1 MIDSV
6 PFRDARQERGTQRMV
21 HLTEYEKKMLQ
32 GEFGPFRQAAMKVIY
47 DYAAVLGAEELCVVR
62 RATLFIGA
70 HHYLDSFAAEEN
82 YETMFSRFCLNQ
94 NTPIP
99 FTRMAPECAV
109 QTCAAACDLFDY
121 EATHLG
127 KEFVERN
134 NHYLDAT
141 SEIGVSIVNACTPYY
156 VGWVPLA
163 GEHFV
168 TNESSNTL
176 MSNSMFGAYGNADG
190 VETAVCAAITGRTP
204 QWGMHIKENRYGD
217 VLIQVETQPD
227 DAFDWDLLGYTIGRY
242 LPPHGKPVLQGNFI
256 RPDVN
261 MLRQCFSALAS
272 TSAAE
277 ICHIVG
283 VTPEARSIADALGGK
298 EPRCT
303 ITITKNEIEASLAML
318 CDDGHGPVDLV
329 SIGCPHLSLEELRD
343 LAWALEDQ
351 KVADGTDFWIWT
363 DYATQHMA
371 QRSGYIKKIEKSGAK
386 VLNSSCPLVMRE
398 RSHRRYHAMVMSGA
412 KQAHNI
418 RSQTDTPVYFG
429 NTKACIQ
436 AAIRG
441 YWGN

>member
-1 MIDSV
+1 ML
-6 PFRDARQERGTQRMV
+6 
-21 HLTEYEKKMLQ
+21 HLTKYEKKMLQ
-32 GEFGPFRQAAMKVIY
+32 GKFGPFRQAAMKVIY
-47 DYAAVLGAEELCVVR
+47 DYAAVLGAETLCVVR

-70 HHYLDSFAAEEN
+70 QHYLGSISAEEN
-82 YETMFSRFCLNQ
+82 YEAIFSRFYLNQ
-94 NTPIP
+94 NAPIP
-99 FTRMAPECAV
+99 FERMAPECAA
-109 QTCAAACDLFDY
+109 QTCAAACDLCDY
-121 EATHLG
+121 ETTHLE

-134 NHYLDAT
+134 NRYLDAT
-141 SEIGVSIVNACTPYY
+141 GKVGVSIVNACTPYY

-176 MSNSMFGAYGNADG
+176 MSNSVFGAYGNADG

-204 QWGMHIKENRYGD
+204 KWGMHVKENRHGD
-217 VLIQVETQPD
+217 VLVQVETQPEN
-227 DAFDWDLLGYTIGRY
+227 AFDWDLLGYTVGRY
-242 LPPHGKPVLQGNFI
+242 LPPHGKPVLHGEFI

-283 VTPEARSIADALGGK
+283 VTPEARSVEDALGGK
-298 EPRCT
+298 APRCV
-303 ITITKNEIEASLAML
+303 ITITKDEIRASLAML
-318 CDDGHGPVDLV
+318 CDKGRSPVDLV

-343 LAWALEDQ
+343 LAWALADK

-371 QRSGYIKKIEKSGAK
+371 KRSGYIDMIEKSGAR

-398 RSHRRYHAMVMSGA
+398 SAHRRYRAMVMSGA

-418 RSQTDTPVYFG
+418 RSQTDAAVYFG
-429 NTKACIQ
+429 DTTACIQ

-441 YWGN
+441 YWEG